1 MWTKKQFSAQ
11 TAKKK
16 KANVPEKATPV
27 FVGRYDVLIG
37 IDPGTHTG
45 FALKESGVLQAV
57 ETLTI
62 IEAILRVHSL
72 EAYCLARSLT
82 IMVRIEDARLRTYFG
97 ETGPEKWKGAGSIMR
112 DCSIWEDE
120 LTRRAIPFQMV
131 HPKTVKETTAKQF
144 EQLCGWT
151 KRTSIHA
158 REAAW
163 MII

>member
-1 MWTKKQFSAQ
+1 M
-11 TAKKK
+11 
-16 KANVPEKATPV
+16 V
-27 FVGRYDVLIG
+27 ICG

-45 FALKESGVLQAV
+45 FAVKEFGVLIRV
-57 ETLTI
+57 ETMTI
-62 IEAILRVHSL
+62 IEAILSVHAL
-72 EAYCLARSLT
+72 EAFCLAHSCNLL
-82 IMVRIEDARLRTYFG
+82 VRIEDARLRTYFG
-97 ETGPEKWKGAGSIMR
+97 NTGKEKWKGAGSIMR

-120 LTRRAIPFQMV
+120 MNRRSIQYQMV